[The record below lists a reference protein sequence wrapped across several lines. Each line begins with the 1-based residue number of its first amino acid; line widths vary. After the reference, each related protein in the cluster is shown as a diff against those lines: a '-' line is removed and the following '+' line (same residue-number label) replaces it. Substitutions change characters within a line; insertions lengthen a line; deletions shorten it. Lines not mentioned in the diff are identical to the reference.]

1 VHTVANCGRSC
12 ACACSVATAA
22 SQRRL
27 GLCRCAYTCTALE
40 FSHVPLAWQTKDDVF
55 LAADSAKEASS
66 WEKALIKGSMWHA
79 ENVHAAPV
87 AAAPLSNRRTS
98 LTAGR
103 ATVTTA
109 PSSSGTFAKGLTAQQ
124 VHSVGTTFTFK
135 SKKTALSSSNDD
147 TDASSGGVGVLE
159 FPPPLVT
166 SAPGSLG
173 GAGGA
178 GGGGASMSSLVEQV
192 SLRSAPVEAALGLR
206 LVHLDMPGVRTQAFQ
221 SPFIAITSAATVN
234 GKLMLVCPIPCLTVS
249 HWPSRFRVLLTLAPP
264 PPSLYSRAAALPPFP
279 TPVTFAV
286 AVFCRLYVC
295 LQPSRIGVAG
305 Q

>member
-1 VHTVANCGRSC
+1 
-12 ACACSVATAA
+12 
-22 SQRRL
+22 
-27 GLCRCAYTCTALE
+27 
-40 FSHVPLAWQTKDDVF
+40 VPLAWQTKDDVF

-87 AAAPLSNRRTS
+87 AASALSNRRTS

-103 ATVTTA
+103 AAVTTA

-135 SKKTALSSSNDD
+135 SKKTALSSCNDD
-147 TDASSGGVGVLE
+147 TDAGSGGVGVLE
-159 FPPPLVT
+159 YPPPLVT

-192 SLRSAPVEAALGLR
+192 SLRRAPVEAALGLR

-234 GKLMLVCPIPCLTVS
+234 GKLMLVCPIPHRLTVS
-249 HWPSRFRVLLTLAPP
+249 HWPSRCGVLVTLAPP
-264 PPSLYSRAAALPPFP
+264 PSSLYSRAAALPPLP
-279 TPVTFAV
+279 PPVNFAV
-286 AVFCRLYVC
+286 AVFCRLYVR
-295 LQPSRIGVAG
+295 LRPSRMGVTG
-305 Q
+305 R